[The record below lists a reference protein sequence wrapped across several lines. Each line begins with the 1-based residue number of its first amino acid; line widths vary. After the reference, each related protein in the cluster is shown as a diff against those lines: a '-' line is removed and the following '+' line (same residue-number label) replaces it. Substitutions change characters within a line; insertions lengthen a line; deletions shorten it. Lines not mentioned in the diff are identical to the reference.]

1 VFCDGHWK
9 VTKSYIKRVGGSK
22 ERKGNSQRAS
32 NKKKGIHKELCKN
45 RKKLKG
51 KESANEITS

>member
-1 VFCDGHWK
+1 MFCDGHWK
-9 VTKSYIKRVGGSK
+9 ATKNFIKRMGGSK
-22 ERKGNSQRAS
+22 EIKANSQRAS
-32 NKKKGIHKELCKN
+32 NKKKGIHKELCRN